1 MRRLFQWIA
10 HKRNDN
16 KVFTPVLVGTSLVAG
31 AISLWIGL
39 RQSVWFDE
47 AYSILVAK
55 QPLGNLI
62 HLVSLDTHPPLYY
75 VVLKLWAGLFGWS
88 ELSLRSLSVAA
99 FVAALIVAGL
109 LLRKMFGVRV
119 AIGAMLLVMVSPL
132 LLRYGFEIRMYS
144 LGILIGVSATYAL
157 YSAWRSGS
165 RQDRD
170 RWLTAYG
177 LLVVIGMFTLYPL
190 ALLWIAHV
198 VWISCVHWGKKAA
211 WNKLLPYVLAYVG
224 AVVLFLPWLPTFFN
238 QLSNGALAPIGQP
251 VNLEN
256 IIGILTFN
264 SVYNPTWGLSVVAS
278 AAVIA
283 SGIAVG
289 YLATISKRAL
299 SHHRPEVLLL
309 AAYITVPVIVLMIV
323 SLKSSMYVERYL
335 AHVALGLV
343 MLIGVVVTTGLI
355 QGRGRMPVGAAVIVY
370 ATLLAG
376 TLNVSLLGNYNF
388 QRMQAM
394 TVRQA
399 AADARKSCGT
409 DKLLLA
415 ADPYVATEFAY
426 YLPPDCTMYF
436 VSQWDTLGG
445 GYAPFSG
452 SKLQI
457 KHTDQLTR
465 TDVVYIYYGNPD
477 QVLPGEYKQT
487 SDRTYGALHV
497 TNFSR

>member
-1 MRRLFQWIA
+1 M
-10 HKRNDN
+10 
-16 KVFTPVLVGTSLVAG
+16 PVLVSTSLVAG
-31 AISLWIGL
+31 TISLWIGL

-88 ELSLRSLSVAA
+88 EVSLRSLSVVA

-109 LLRKMFGVRV
+109 LLRKMFDARV

-144 LGILIGVSATYAL
+144 LGMLIGVAATYAL
-157 YSAWRSGS
+157 YSAWRAGS
-165 RQDRD
+165 RTDRN
-170 RWLTAYG
+170 RWLTTYG
-177 LLVVIGMFTLYPL
+177 FLVVIGMFTLYPL
-190 ALLWIAHV
+190 ALLWVAHV
-198 VWISCVHWGKKAA
+198 VWIIYVHWGKKAV
-211 WNKLLPYVLAYVG
+211 WNKLLPYILAYVG

-278 AAVIA
+278 VAVIA

-289 YLATISKRAL
+289 YLAVISKRTL

-309 AAYITVPVIVLMIV
+309 AAYITVPIIVLMIV

-355 QGRGRMPVGAAVIVY
+355 HGRGRMPVVAAVIVY
-370 ATLLAG
+370 VTFLAG
-376 TLNVSLLGNYNF
+376 AMNVSILGNYNF

-394 TVRQA
+394 TVRRA
-399 AADARKSCGT
+399 VTEVAKNCGS

-426 YLPPDCTMYF
+426 YLPADCTMYF